1 MAENRTLKGI
11 YGEAGATVIS
21 GTESVTKD
29 ICAIQ
34 VLDAAVLD
42 GQTGATNWPEL
53 TDSGV
58 GAAMLARTDDDN
70 GVTLDAGVIIYG
82 QFKKVKLRSGTVIC
96 YHASK

>member
-11 YGEAGATVIS
+11 YGEAGATVLT
-21 GTESVTKD
+21 GTQEVTKD

-34 VLDAAVLD
+34 VLDNAILD
-42 GQTGATNWPEL
+42 GQAGATNWPEL
-53 TDSGV
+53 SDTATSGS
-58 GAAMLARTDDDN
+58 MLANTGDAN
-70 GVTLDAGVIIYG
+70 GVTLDAGITIYG